1 MVTATARKIIDW
13 QFPDGKQ
20 QVMLDDFRAMVRNG
34 ERAPHISLEE
44 FYKITDEWLNN
55 SSKNNRHEEK

>member
-1 MVTATARKIIDW
+1 MTMATVAKKTIDW
-13 QFPDGKQ
+13 QFPDEKQ
-20 QVMLDDFRAMVRNG
+20 QVTLDDFRTMVRNG

-55 SSKNNRHEEK
+55 SSKNNRHE